1 MKRKADDQHGMAAT
15 LKSSVRLFGGM
26 LQRFTHT
33 SKVCACDMT
42 FAVYLPPQA
51 ESKAVPAVWW
61 LSGLTCT
68 DENMSQKG
76 GFAKAA
82 ASRGIAVV
90 LPDTSPRGITI
101 EGADD
106 SYDFGSGA
114 GFYIDATEEKWKENY
129 NMYTYVTSE
138 LPAVI
143 AATLD
148 GKVDSSKCSIF
159 GHSMGGHGALTL
171 ALKNPGKYVSVS
183 AFAPIC
189 NPSNPECPWGVKA
202 FSGYLGS
209 QEAGKPH
216 DASLLAKEY
225 AGPPMNLLVDQGTA
239 DNFLTGPVNQL
250 LPTSLEAACK
260 DNPKISLTLRMQAR
274 ATAASNA
281 FPGRSERGHHGRSP
295 PPGLAVTRLLFVPSC
310 GVQEGYDHSYFFMSS
325 FMDDHIN
332 HHADALL
339 A

>member
-51 ESKAVPAVWW
+51 ESKVVP
-61 LSGLTCT
+61 
-68 DENMSQKG
+68 
-76 GFAKAA
+76 A

-114 GFYIDATEEKWKENY
+114 GFYIDATEEKWKANY

-171 ALKNPGKYVSVS
+171 ALKNPGKYASVS

-189 NPSNPECPWGVKA
+189 NPSNPECPWGAKA

-260 DNPKISLTLRMQAR
+260 DNPKISLTLRMQ
-274 ATAASNA
+274 
-281 FPGRSERGHHGRSP
+281 
-295 PPGLAVTRLLFVPSC
+295 
-310 GVQEGYDHSYFFMSS
+310 EGYDHSYFFMSS